1 MNEKIETLLFLGE
14 LLMRSGAAAER
25 IKRDLLRAAVAFDIP
40 EDKVILH
47 ITYMTIMLNVKTE
60 EKSYTAFRKCPTHGV
75 NMTVIDALSKLTW
88 VAIKEKLPLSTF
100 KSALERI
107 EREAAHP
114 MRNWEIIMAGL
125 TCGGI
130 CRIFGGDWSSLLI
143 TAIAASIA
151 CIARNTLGKYK
162 YNNFATVA
170 ISAFIATALALILP
184 NYIPTETPAY
194 PMIAVTLFLIP
205 GVQFIH
211 SVDDL
216 LNHFVMTGTARLIHA
231 ILIVGSMTF
240 GLTLA
245 LAFFN
250 VQDFTKI
257 SITPESLYL
266 SQTFGAAIA
275 GAGYAS
281 LFRVPKRL
289 IPLIALGGIIAV
301 DSRNIILVQFGGS
314 LPLATFIGACI
325 LGIIAQ
331 KANQWF
337 KTPST
342 VFTIPSAIT
351 LMPGVL
357 IYRFLF
363 AMQNIT
369 TIDTDLLLT
378 GLRSGVEAGTVVIAI
393 AVAVTIP
400 TILFRPILDEL
411 RSREIILKKQ
421 E

>member
-1 MNEKIETLLFLGE
+1 MNEKIEVLLFLGE

-25 IKRDLLRAAVAFDIP
+25 IRRDLMRVAVAFDIP
-40 EDKVILH
+40 EENVILH
-47 ITYMTIMLNVKTE
+47 INYMTIMLNVKTK
-60 EKSYTAFRKCPTHGV
+60 EKSYTAFRKCPVHGV

-88 VAIKEKLPLSTF
+88 VAVKEKLPLSTF
-100 KSALERI
+100 KNALERI

-130 CRIFGGDWSSLLI
+130 CKIFGCDWSSLVICALA
-143 TAIAASIA
+143 AILG
-151 CIARNTLGKYK
+151 CVARNILHKYK

-170 ISAFIATALALILP
+170 ISAFVATLFALVLP
-184 NYIPTETPAY
+184 NFIATETPAY
-194 PMIAVTLFLIP
+194 PMIAVTLFLVP

-211 SVDDL
+211 GVDDL
-216 LNHFVMTGTARLIHA
+216 LNNFIMTGTSRLIHS

-266 SQTFGAAIA
+266 SQAVGAAIA
-275 GAGYAS
+275 GAGYAAI
-281 LFRVPKRL
+281 FRVPKRL
-289 IPLIALGGIIAV
+289 IPLIALGGILAV
-301 DSRNIILVQFGGS
+301 DIRNIILVQFEGS
-314 LPLATFIGACI
+314 LVLATFIGASV

-337 KTPST
+337 HTPST

-363 AMQNIT
+363 SMQNIT
-369 TIDTDLLLT
+369 TIDSNLLMT
-378 GLRSGVEAGTVVIAI
+378 GIRSGVEAGTVVIAL

-400 TILFRPILDEL
+400 TILFRPILDEF
-411 RSREIILKKQ
+411 RNRELFLKKKA
-421 E
+421 

>member
-25 IKRDLLRAAVAFDIP
+25 IRRDLMRAAVAFDIP
-40 EDKVILH
+40 EENVILH
-47 ITYMTIMLNVKTE
+47 ITYMTLMLNVKTE
-60 EKSYTAFRKCPTHGV
+60 EKSYTAFRKCPVHGV

-88 VAIKEKLPLSTF
+88 VAIKEKLPLTTF

-107 EREAAHP
+107 ERDAAHP
-114 MRNWEIIMAGL
+114 MRNWEVIAAGL
-125 TCGGI
+125 TCGGV
-130 CRIFGGDWSSLLI
+130 CKVFGCDWTALVI
-143 TAIAASIA
+143 TAIAASIGCA
-151 CIARNTLGKYK
+151 FKNLLGKYK
-162 YNNFATVA
+162 YNNFATTTIA
-170 ISAFIATALALILP
+170 AFIATAFALVLP
-184 NYIPTETPAY
+184 NFVATDTPAY
-194 PMIAVTLFLIP
+194 PMIAATLFLIP

-216 LNHFVMTGTARLIHA
+216 LNNFIMTGTARLIHA

-240 GLTLA
+240 GITLA

-266 SQTFGAAIA
+266 SQTLGAAIA

-281 LFRVPKRL
+281 IFRVPKRL
-289 IPLIALGGIIAV
+289 IPLIAIGGIIAV
-301 DSRNIILVQFGGS
+301 DARNIILVQFGGG
-314 LPLATFIGACI
+314 LALATLIGASI
-325 LGIIAQ
+325 LGVIAQ

-342 VFTIPSAIT
+342 VFTIASAIT

-357 IYRFLF
+357 IYRMLF
-363 AMQNIT
+363 SVQNIT
-369 TIDTDLLLT
+369 TIETDLLMT
-378 GLRSGVEAGTVVIAI
+378 GIRSGVEAGIVVIAI

-400 TILFRPILDEL
+400 TILFRPILEEL
-411 RSREIILKKQ
+411 RNREIFLKKK